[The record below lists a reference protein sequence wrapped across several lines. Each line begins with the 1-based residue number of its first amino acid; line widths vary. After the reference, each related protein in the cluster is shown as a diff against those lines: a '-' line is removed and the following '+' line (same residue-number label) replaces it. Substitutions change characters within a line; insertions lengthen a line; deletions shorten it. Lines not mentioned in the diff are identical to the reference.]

1 MSTAPLSTTPATGT
15 GPTPSVSLR
24 GLTKVFGGSTVVDA
38 VDLDI
43 GSGEFF
49 SLLGPSGCG
58 KTTTLRM
65 IAGFSDPTSGTVV
78 VGGEDVTSTPPHKR
92 DVNTVFQSYALFEH
106 LDVRGNV
113 GFGLRRRGLDKGTLN
128 RRVSEMLELVELGDR
143 AKERPSRLSGGQRQR
158 VALARALINE
168 PKVLLLDEPLAALDL
183 KLRHA
188 MQAELKSIQR
198 EVGITFLF
206 VTHDQDEALS
216 MSDRVAIMN
225 EGVIEQCGTPEDVY
239 EHPTSVFSA
248 GFIGTSNLMSGTWS
262 GGAVTISPTISIPA
276 PAHQGSAEGDPVS
289 VAVRPE
295 KIWLSD
301 LSPAMYRVPGTIV
314 STSYHGA
321 TTQHLV
327 SITPELTLTVLE
339 QNLPRMRAED
349 RWTPGDRVEMGWL
362 PEHTVV
368 LT

>member
-1 MSTAPLSTTPATGT
+1 
-15 GPTPSVSLR
+15 
-24 GLTKVFGGSTVVDA
+24 
-38 VDLDI
+38 
-43 GSGEFF
+43 
-49 SLLGPSGCG
+49 
-58 KTTTLRM
+58 M
-65 IAGFSDPTSGTVV
+65 IAGFSDPTSGTVLV
-78 VGGEDVTSTPPHKR
+78 DGDDVTSTPPHKR

-113 GFGLRRRGLDKGTLN
+113 GFGLRRKGLDRRTVDQ
-128 RRVSEMLELVELGDR
+128 RVSEMLELVELGDR
-143 AKERPSRLSGGQRQR
+143 GKERPGRLSGGQRQR
-158 VALARALINE
+158 VALARALINQ

-183 KLRHA
+183 KLRHQ

-225 EGVIEQCGTPEDVY
+225 DGVIEQCGTPEDVY
-239 EHPTSVFSA
+239 EHPTSVFAA

-262 GGAVTISPTISIPA
+262 GGRVVVSPDLAIPA
-276 PAHQGSAEGDPVS
+276 PGHQRSAEGDAVS
-289 VAVRPE
+289 VTVRPE
-295 KIWLSD
+295 KIWLTD
-301 LSPAMYRVPGTIV
+301 LTPEMFRTSGTIAA
-314 STSYHGA
+314 TSYHGA

-327 SITPELTLTVLE
+327 SVGPDLTLTVLE

-349 RWTPGDRVEMGWL
+349 RWNPGDRVEIGWL

>member
-1 MSTAPLSTTPATGT
+1 MSNSSST
-15 GPTPSVSLR
+15 TPSVSLR
-24 GLTKVFGGSTVVDA
+24 GLTKTFGGSTVVDHL
-38 VDLDI
+38 DLDI
-43 GSGEFF
+43 TSGEFF

-65 IAGFSDPTSGTVV
+65 IAGFSDPTSGTIL

-106 LDVRGNV
+106 LDVRRNV
-113 GFGLRRRGLDKGTLN
+113 GFGLRRKGLERRDLDQ
-128 RRVSEMLELVELGDR
+128 RVSRMLELVELGDR
-143 AKERPSRLSGGQRQR
+143 GKDKPSKLSGGQRQR

-183 KLRHA
+183 KLRRA

-225 EGVIEQCGTPEDVY
+225 HGVIEQCGTPEDVY
-239 EHPTSVFSA
+239 ERPTSVFAA
-248 GFIGTSNLMSGTWS
+248 GFIGTSNLMPGTWS
-262 GGAVTISPTISIPA
+262 NGTVSVSPDVSIPA
-276 PAHQGSAEGDPVS
+276 PGHQGSAEGDAVS

-295 KIWLSD
+295 KIWLSE
-301 LSPAMYRVPGTIV
+301 LTPEMFRVPGTIV
-314 STSYHGA
+314 STVYHGA
-321 TTQHLV
+321 TTQYLV
-327 SITPELTLTVLE
+327 SLTPELTLTVLE

-349 RWTPGDRVEMGWL
+349 RWNPGDRVQLGWL

>member
-1 MSTAPLSTTPATGT
+1 
-15 GPTPSVSLR
+15 
-24 GLTKVFGGSTVVDA
+24 
-38 VDLDI
+38 
-43 GSGEFF
+43 
-49 SLLGPSGCG
+49 
-58 KTTTLRM
+58 M
-65 IAGFSDPTSGTVV
+65 IAGFSDPTSGTVL

-113 GFGLRRRGLDKGTLN
+113 GFGLRRKGLDRATLKK
-128 RRVSEMLELVELGDR
+128 RVSEMLELVELGDR
-143 AKERPSRLSGGQRQR
+143 GKERPSRLSGGQRQR

-188 MQAELKSIQR
+188 MQAELKAIQR

-239 EHPTSVFSA
+239 EHPTSVFAA

-262 GGAVTISPTISIPA
+262 EGSVT
-276 PAHQGSAEGDPVS
+276 VC
-289 VAVRPE
+289 PE
-295 KIWLSD
+295 
-301 LSPAMYRVPGTIV
+301 
-314 STSYHGA
+314 
-321 TTQHLV
+321 V
-327 SITPELTLTVLE
+327 SIR
-339 QNLPRMRAED
+339 PRHTRA
-349 RWTPGDRVEMGWL
+349 RPRATR
-362 PEHTVV
+362 
-368 LT
+368 